1 MEKGR
6 RGFGRVASSATPA
19 PPLTRSHVPLPALS
33 DGRVLLRAAEPRDL
47 PAIDAGIHDPDVIRW
62 IGPPEGSAHDVLVQ
76 NDERWARGSPT
87 LSICELDG
95 TCVGKVWLS
104 VSETDRSTGSIG
116 YWLLP
121 VGRGRGLAT
130 SAVRLLASWAVRELG
145 ITNLSLRTALDNE
158 RSQRV
163 AERSGFRRVSPAADD
178 SPEGPDTG
186 QVLYALD
193 GPPSRDARRG

>member
-1 MEKGR
+1 MGAGGVTFNKPE
-6 RGFGRVASSATPA
+6 
-19 PPLTRSHVPLPALS
+19 RSHAPLPVLS
-33 DGRVLLRAAEPRDL
+33 DGRVMLRAAEPRDL
-47 PAIDAGIHDPDVIRW
+47 PAIDAGIHDPEVIRW

-76 NDERWARGSPT
+76 NEERWAHGSPT

-130 SAVRLLASWAVRELG
+130 GAVRLLSTWAIRELG
-145 ITNLSLRTALDNE
+145 ITNLRLRTAADNT
-158 RSQRV
+158 RSQHV
-163 AERSGFRRVSPAADD
+163 AERSGFRRVSPVAGE
-178 SPEGPDTG
+178 SPDGPDSG

-193 GPPSRDARRG
+193 GPPPSDIRER